1 MRKLLPLLA
10 VLLLCTALASA
21 QNRSITGQVKDEN
34 GKPVPFATVM
44 VKGDLT
50 GVSSD
55 AQGNFKI
62 NAQTKD
68 VLVVSAVN
76 FSSKQVTVSA
86 SGAIAVSLE
95 TVAKTETEVVVTAQG
110 IRRRPKELGYS
121 VAKVSNAELTNGK
134 APQIAAGL
142 AGKVSGLVIINANS
156 SVDPAVKFNLRG
168 YRSMSGS
175 NDALIVIDGLPQPN
189 GSSTMFNLI
198 NPNDVENITVLKGGQ
213 AATIYGSAGI
223 NGAIIINTK
232 KGQKGKLK
240 VDYSSSYNAER
251 INILA
256 QFQDKF
262 GSGSHYATSFG
273 AAGYQT
279 NYLDRMKSN
288 WRSYENQQFGDQFD
302 GSMRPVGRILED
314 GSVYTLPYS
323 AIKGVREDIWNDG
336 FSINNQVA
344 FSGGSDNNTFFFS
357 AENNQTEGIVPKDKS
372 NRTGARFAASQE
384 YGKLKIGF
392 SANYVQAKYDRTTFN
407 FYDESINQAA
417 HIPLSELRD
426 WKTNKFASPN
436 GYYNDYYSNPYFRLD
451 NYRTKYQNAN
461 FNGSINIDYKVT
473 PWLTI
478 SNKFNAMQNTL
489 TQKSTVGQFFHSTW
503 AKTQAKVPVPW
514 DQGDGSG
521 ITRALTDL
529 QGSVSDNLNSENLV
543 NNEFQIAVNKNFKNF
558 TTKTL
563 YGYNLYTRKTK
574 SSNVNS
580 SSIVVPNI
588 YNVSNR
594 RGELSGSE
602 GNTEERK
609 YAYYLD
615 ALIGWKDMVFL
626 HGTFRND
633 ATSRFY
639 KSGRNKDQYTYS
651 YPGVDVSAIIT
662 ELVPSIKSKILN
674 SAKLR
679 LGYNKNGNDNI
690 GLYGLDPSF
699 GNAGGFPYGNTV
711 GISVGDVLP
720 EGGLK
725 PEFVRSIEAGG
736 EFQLFNNKLN
746 IDVSYYTQKSEGQ
759 VLRVTIPA
767 STGFTTLVLN
777 VGDTKNWGWETD
789 IKVQLLR
796 TKKVNWDMSLRGSIN
811 ENKVVKL
818 YPGVSE
824 FFVSGYS
831 YAGTFVIKDL
841 VYPVLKSIGYVRDSV
856 GRVVVS
862 PTTGYPLTTGP
873 LKNFGRVTPKYM
885 LGASTNVSYSG
896 FTLTTNWEYRG
907 GNVMYSDLGR
917 QMTFTGSGKWT
928 EDRAPHIFP
937 NSSYLDPGGSG
948 KYIANTTI
956 MTREAEYGLWADNY
970 RLIAEN
976 FTVPAWFIKMR
987 DISLTYNFS
996 NKLMSKTHVFS
1007 NATLGIFGRNLITI
1021 IDKANDF
1028 ADPEFSFTTGNGV
1041 GINNTDQTP
1050 TTRQFGVNLNLTFK

>member
-372 NRTGARFAASQE
+372 NRTGARFA
-384 YGKLKIGF
+384 
-392 SANYVQAKYDRTTFN
+392 DR
-407 FYDESINQAA
+407 
-417 HIPLSELRD
+417 
-426 WKTNKFASPN
+426 
-436 GYYNDYYSNPYFRLD
+436 
-451 NYRTKYQNAN
+451 
-461 FNGSINIDYKVT
+461 
-473 PWLTI
+473 
-478 SNKFNAMQNTL
+478 
-489 TQKSTVGQFFHSTW
+489 KS
-503 AKTQAKVPVPW
+503 
-514 DQGDGSG
+514 
-521 ITRALTDL
+521 
-529 QGSVSDNLNSENLV
+529 
-543 NNEFQIAVNKNFKNF
+543 
-558 TTKTL
+558 
-563 YGYNLYTRKTK
+563 
-574 SSNVNS
+574 
-580 SSIVVPNI
+580 VV
-588 YNVSNR
+588 
-594 RGELSGSE
+594 
-602 GNTEERK
+602 
-609 YAYYLD
+609 
-615 ALIGWKDMVFL
+615 
-626 HGTFRND
+626 
-633 ATSRFY
+633 
-639 KSGRNKDQYTYS
+639 
-651 YPGVDVSAIIT
+651 
-662 ELVPSIKSKILN
+662 
-674 SAKLR
+674 
-679 LGYNKNGNDNI
+679 
-690 GLYGLDPSF
+690 
-699 GNAGGFPYGNTV
+699 
-711 GISVGDVLP
+711 
-720 EGGLK
+720 
-725 PEFVRSIEAGG
+725 
-736 EFQLFNNKLN
+736 
-746 IDVSYYTQKSEGQ
+746 
-759 VLRVTIPA
+759 
-767 STGFTTLVLN
+767 
-777 VGDTKNWGWETD
+777 
-789 IKVQLLR
+789 
-796 TKKVNWDMSLRGSIN
+796 
-811 ENKVVKL
+811 
-818 YPGVSE
+818 
-824 FFVSGYS
+824 
-831 YAGTFVIKDL
+831 
-841 VYPVLKSIGYVRDSV
+841 
-856 GRVVVS
+856 
-862 PTTGYPLTTGP
+862 
-873 LKNFGRVTPKYM
+873 
-885 LGASTNVSYSG
+885 
-896 FTLTTNWEYRG
+896 
-907 GNVMYSDLGR
+907 
-917 QMTFTGSGKWT
+917 
-928 EDRAPHIFP
+928 
-937 NSSYLDPGGSG
+937 
-948 KYIANTTI
+948 
-956 MTREAEYGLWADNY
+956 
-970 RLIAEN
+970 
-976 FTVPAWFIKMR
+976 
-987 DISLTYNFS
+987 
-996 NKLMSKTHVFS
+996 
-1007 NATLGIFGRNLITI
+1007 
-1021 IDKANDF
+1021 
-1028 ADPEFSFTTGNGV
+1028 
-1041 GINNTDQTP
+1041 
-1050 TTRQFGVNLNLTFK
+1050 